1 MTSDGCDGYVVP
13 VHHEKLAR
21 GDSIS
26 LFLRSLAD
34 FLECGTEVFMENIV
48 ERIVLKA

>member
-1 MTSDGCDGYVVP
+1 MCGAGASG
-13 VHHEKLAR
+13 KLTR

-34 FLECGTEVFMENIV
+34 VLECGTEVFMENIM
-48 ERIVLKA
+48 ERIVLKAQGHHFSN